1 MMIPYDVSIKYMIAG
16 YTVIFIVLAVYLT
29 SLAVRFRRLRQ
40 DLKLLTEEPEN
51 Q

>member
-1 MMIPYDVSIKYMIAG
+1 MIPYDVSMNYMTAG

-29 SLAVRFRRLRQ
+29 SLAVRFHRLRRDKQ
-40 DLKLLTEEPEN
+40 LLEEQEN

>member
-1 MMIPYDVSIKYMIAG
+1 MIPYDVSIKYMIAG

-29 SLAVRFRRLRQ
+29 SLALRFQRLRR
-40 DLKLLTEEPEN
+40 DLKLLSEQEN